1 MNSIWM
7 FIAILI
13 PILFGALIAVLPFK
27 KRSDMLIYTEA
38 VTLLTSIIVLFILI
52 FRPEGT
58 FVLFSF
64 TGEMTVEF
72 GLDGLGALFT
82 ALVAF
87 LWPLATLY
95 AFEYMTKEKHEHVF
109 FAFYTIT
116 YGVTLGISMADGI
129 LTMYVFYEL
138 LTLVT
143 LPLIMHTLKREA
155 ILASRTYLYYSIGGA
170 AFAFLGMVFVITFG
184 DNPHFMY
191 GGLITPSM
199 LPGDENVFLLIFVL
213 TFMGFG
219 VKAAVWPLS
228 KWLPMAGVAPT
239 PVTALLHAVAVVN
252 SGAFAMMRLTYYC
265 YDMSYIRNT
274 WAQYFLMCIAM
285 ITIVYGCSMAVKERH
300 LKRRL
305 ANSTVGNLSYMVF
318 GVTLMSPL
326 GIAGAL
332 MHFVC
337 HSFMKITSFFCAGAI
352 IHKTE
357 KQYVYELNGL
367 AKKMPKTMAIFTVS
381 ALALMGVPGLC
392 GFASKY
398 ALARAAIDSNMWL
411 GYLGLAAL
419 LISALLTAIY
429 MMTIVVRVYLPDAS
443 KRVENSDDKA
453 TAVSGAEEFE
463 GVTDPSYQMLL
474 PLIIFTVMMF
484 VLGFYSKPLWNYVYD
499 VARGII

>member
-1 MNSIWM
+1 MNSVWM
-7 FIAILI
+7 CIAVLL
-13 PILFGALIAVLPFK
+13 PIVFGVPIAVLPFK
-27 KRSDMLIYTEA
+27 ERKQMLLYTEA
-38 VTLLTSIIVLFILI
+38 VTLVTTAIVVFLML
-52 FRPEGT
+52 FRPENS
-58 FVLFSF
+58 FILFSF
-64 TGEMTVEF
+64 TGNMTVEF
-72 GLDGLGALFT
+72 RLDGLGALFT
-82 ALVAF
+82 CLVAF

-95 AFEYMTKEKHEHVF
+95 AFEYMTKEHHENVF

-116 YGVTLGISMADGI
+116 YGVTLGISMADDI
-129 LTMYVFYEL
+129 LTLYVFYEM

-143 LPLIMHTLKREA
+143 VPLIMHTLKREA
-155 ILASRTYLYYSIGGA
+155 ILATRTYLYYSIGGA
-170 AFAFLGMVFVITFG
+170 AFAFLGMVFIITFG
-184 DNPHFMY
+184 QNPHFIY
-191 GGLITPSM
+191 GGLISPDM
-199 LPGDENVFLLIFVL
+199 LPGDINVFLLIFVL

-252 SGAFAMMRLTYYC
+252 SGAFGMMRLTYYC
-265 YDMSYIRNT
+265 YDANYIKGS
-274 WAQYFLMCIAM
+274 WAQYVLMGFAIV
-285 ITIVYGCSMAVKERH
+285 TIVYGCSMAVKERH

-326 GIAGAL
+326 GLAGAL

-392 GFASKY
+392 GFVSKY
-398 ALARAAIDSNMWL
+398 ALARAAVDSNNLL
-411 GYLGLAAL
+411 GYVGLGAL

-429 MMTIVVRVYLPDAS
+429 MMTIVVRVYLPKASTDGVVEEDA
-443 KRVENSDDKA
+443 
-453 TAVSGAEEFE
+453 FE
-463 GVTDPSYQMLL
+463 GVTDPSVLMLL
-474 PLIIFTVMMF
+474 PLVIFTVIMF
-484 VLGFYSKPLWNYVYD
+484 VIGFYSKPLWNYIYD
-499 VARGII
+499 VARGLK